1 MLKKSVI
8 ILVLLML
15 TTACANSNSEIESTI
30 EGTEDSYE
38 ASTYAEDLS
47 DFLEDGQE
55 TDNPTDIASIEEDKS
70 AEIII
75 NDYFFAESEEKYT
88 YDVAEFLYE
97 DIEEVSVKVSME
109 ASFDEGNVY
118 SIVIDYEDCPGRY
131 FYGVDRF
138 ELGLFYVSKD
148 KVYLLKDNIDEDI
161 TKERFIQDGI
171 VVCSNEDYDENYDGE
186 QRTIV
191 NEGDVCIYTSYNTLT
206 ESGMYYEYQW
216 TKGEGL
222 TYFKSGYGAEGDPIE
237 IIIDSS
243 SSSDWTNIFG
253 YLDEEQQISLE
264 RYLPV
269 LEGNETFFCFD
280 WLDEEIS
287 FQEYAESVECIE
299 NLNITEIAVLDIDG
313 HDGQELIIHTSD
325 GGGNYLILS
334 EIEDKFYGVNYGE
347 RIFMD
352 LQTDG
357 KFYGSGGAGDRYFYK
372 LNITVDGV
380 DKNCFAELHGDTL
393 TVDGETI
400 TDYEDWLSENYSNPV
415 GWITFE

>member
-8 ILVLLML
+8 IFALLML

-30 EGTEDSYE
+30 EGTEDSHE

-47 DFLEDGQE
+47 NFLEDGQE
-55 TDNPTDIASIEEDKS
+55 TDNPADIASIEEDKS

-75 NDYFFAESEEKYT
+75 NDYFFAEAEEKYT
-88 YDVAEFLYE
+88 YDVVEFLYE

-171 VVCSNEDYDENYDGE
+171 VVCSSEDYDENYDGE

-191 NEGDVCIYTSYNTLT
+191 NEDDVCIYTSYNTLT

-237 IIIDSS
+237 II
-243 SSSDWTNIFG
+243 
-253 YLDEEQQISLE
+253 
-264 RYLPV
+264 R
-269 LEGNETFFCFD
+269 
-280 WLDEEIS
+280 
-287 FQEYAESVECIE
+287 
-299 NLNITEIAVLDIDG
+299 
-313 HDGQELIIHTSD
+313 
-325 GGGNYLILS
+325 
-334 EIEDKFYGVNYGE
+334 
-347 RIFMD
+347 
-352 LQTDG
+352 
-357 KFYGSGGAGDRYFYK
+357 
-372 LNITVDGV
+372 
-380 DKNCFAELHGDTL
+380 
-393 TVDGETI
+393 
-400 TDYEDWLSENYSNPV
+400 
-415 GWITFE
+415 

>member
-1 MLKKSVI
+1 MKNRIVM
-8 ILVLLML
+8 VLLS
-15 TTACANSNSEIESTI
+15 TAT
-30 EGTEDSYE
+30 
-38 ASTYAEDLS
+38 
-47 DFLEDGQE
+47 F
-55 TDNPTDIASIEEDKS
+55 
-70 AEIII
+70 III
-75 NDYFFAESEEKYT
+75 SACSGKKALVKDTDSSVNTNTEETTK
-88 YDVAEFLYE
+88 DDL
-97 DIEEVSVKVSME
+97 
-109 ASFDEGNVY
+109 
-118 SIVIDYEDCPGRY
+118 IDN
-131 FYGVDRF
+131 
-138 ELGLFYVSKD
+138 SA
-148 KVYLLKDNIDEDI
+148 
-161 TKERFIQDGI
+161 
-171 VVCSNEDYDENYDGE
+171 NYD
-186 QRTIV
+186 T
-191 NEGDVCIYTSYNTLT
+191 T
-206 ESGMYYEYQW
+206 EELQ
-216 TKGEGL
+216 L
-222 TYFKSGYGAEGDPIE
+222 DN
-237 IIIDSS
+237 S

-347 RIFMD
+347 RLFMD

-380 DKNCFAELHGDTL
+380 DNNCFAELHGDIL